1 MNIEYW
7 LKKINSLQ
15 LIGKEK
21 IKKIIIDFFILFH
34 SDKNHN
40 FIKIEDKQ
48 LNMALDNISFHKSL
62 LISFDIEFQH
72 IVLDNNKIN
81 FHSRKIMTGD
91 ETAHFIREMAMLFFI
106 NDDKGNWYYI
116 GNIFIN
122 LKPLHTFGFPK
133 HNLLLISHIYSTV
146 TPETK
151 ENMKELQNGFH
162 IHQILDDIIPCKG
175 KENVTTSLMRAE
187 KIKDVMEKLKQN
199 YFIQKFGFTEMINH
213 NIEVISKNKNSEKI
227 ITDELRYMRK
237 KIYQIQF
244 NIVYKYLN
252 NYFKKKFIQA
262 YNTYWEDP
270 LVRERTKLTSGK
282 EEKFCDLLI
291 DMSYFSK
298 FLVKGLNDLQC
309 IENTIKLVKGIEVK
323 FDRYDLYYDIAI
335 FNGYSSNFFGS
346 AMLEVTYQNLLPKK
360 SYKNMEL
367 TLNRIHK
374 LIGGD
379 IQAHNPL
386 VDAYYTL
393 VVGVVINN
401 MINNS
406 D

>member
-1 MNIEYW
+1 MNIEHW
-7 LKKINSLQ
+7 LKKINSLS
-15 LIGKEK
+15 LVGKEK
-21 IKKIIIDFFILFH
+21 IKKTVIDFFILFH
-34 SDKNHN
+34 LNKEYH
-40 FIKIEDKQ
+40 FIKIEDEK

-72 IVLDNNKIN
+72 TVLDNNKIN
-81 FHSRKIMTGD
+81 FHSRKIMMGD

-106 NDDKGNWYYI
+106 NDDEGNWYYI
-116 GNIFIN
+116 GYIFIN

-133 HNLLLISHIYSTV
+133 HNLLLISHIYSSV

-151 ENMKELQNGFH
+151 ENMKELQNYFH
-162 IHQILDDIIPCKG
+162 VHQILDDIEYVIQ
-175 KENVTTSLMRAE
+175 AE
-187 KIKDVMEKLKQN
+187 KIKNIMEKLKQN
-199 YFIQKFGFTEMINH
+199 YFVQKFGFIEMINYF
-213 NIEVISKNKNSEKI
+213 NEKIMSKNNTSNKV
-227 ITDELRYMRK
+227 ITNELRYMRK

-252 NYFKKKFIQA
+252 ASYKKNFIKA
-262 YNTYWEDP
+262 YNSYWEDP
-270 LVRERTKLTSGK
+270 FVRKRTKLTSGK

-291 DMSYFSK
+291 NVSNFSK

-309 IENTIKLVKGIEVK
+309 IENTVKLIKGIEVK
-323 FDRYDLYYDIAI
+323 FDKYDLYYDIAV

-346 AMLEVTYQNLLPKK
+346 AMLEVTYQNLLSKK
-360 SYKNMEL
+360 SYKNIEQ
-367 TLNRIHK
+367 TLNKIHE

-379 IQAHNPL
+379 VQAHNPL

-406 D
+406 L